1 MMKKTITLLL
11 LPLLFIATSIA
22 QTNCYTTHR
31 ADGIAA
37 YNQGRYAEAK
47 KHFEYI
53 LSSCPD
59 KPANNDIQSWINK
72 CNEAL
77 TPRLSVSNSNLSFSA
92 SGGTQSITVSSN
104 RSWSLGATNSQ
115 MFSVSYYGNTITVRC
130 YENTGTSSRNDYFIV
145 RATDGSKSVRVNV
158 SQNAAQTS
166 LSVSKTS
173 ISCSASGTTEYITVY
188 SSTAWQI
195 EYASGTMYSVT
206 RNGNTLTVKIN
217 ANSTS
222 TSRNDYFNVKT
233 SDGRFTQKISLSQTG
248 RVAQGGSTNSTS
260 SSSNTTAS
268 YLRVDK
274 DYVST
279 SSYGTTAY
287 IVVSSNRSWEVRYPA
302 GSMYSVTRSE
312 NILKVTINQNTTASP
327 RSDFFYVQLTDGSK
341 QIKISLYQ
349 SANTLARTTYS
360 NNNSSYST
368 NHTYQSPYRKYVNT
382 NGLFEVTW
390 FGMGAGIGTGAGF
403 SMSAFRMRLGP
414 VELRPMDISFNY
426 DFIEDDLLYSY
437 QPSLDFLIP
446 VSSTWTTY
454 FGIGP
459 SYMLSMLSQT
469 GYNRWWFNVEAGA
482 HYHWGY
488 AASSDFY
495 LRYDGMFTI
504 GVTIQWSTQW

>member
-222 TSRNDYFNVKT
+222 TSRDDYFNVKT

-248 RVAQGGSTNSTS
+248 PTPTSYQITQMRARINSVRVEHNNVMKDGVRGMRIHVNFDCYNMRNFKGWCIAWFYNADGTSMKNYSASAYANSNYNVGVWDTFVPGYDSTGYS
-260 SSSNTTAS
+260 
-268 YLRVDK
+268 
-274 DYVST
+274 DYVLFIPNSAIPGRGQNLYFQVCIQEYST
-279 SSYGTTAY
+279 GKSLCASSYQY
-287 IVVSSNRSWEVRYPA
+287 
-302 GSMYSVTRSE
+302 
-312 NILKVTINQNTTASP
+312 
-327 RSDFFYVQLTDGSK
+327 F
-341 QIKISLYQ
+341 SL
-349 SANTLARTTYS
+349 R
-360 NNNSSYST
+360 
-368 NHTYQSPYRKYVNT
+368 
-382 NGLFEVTW
+382 
-390 FGMGAGIGTGAGF
+390 
-403 SMSAFRMRLGP
+403 
-414 VELRPMDISFNY
+414 
-426 DFIEDDLLYSY
+426 
-437 QPSLDFLIP
+437 
-446 VSSTWTTY
+446 
-454 FGIGP
+454 
-459 SYMLSMLSQT
+459 
-469 GYNRWWFNVEAGA
+469 
-482 HYHWGY
+482 
-488 AASSDFY
+488 
-495 LRYDGMFTI
+495 
-504 GVTIQWSTQW
+504 

>member
-1 MMKKTITLLL
+1 MKHVYALWHSTLV
-11 LPLLFIATSIA
+11 LFVL
-22 QTNCYTTHR
+22 CPMVLF
-31 ADGIAA
+31 ADETCDDALTEGKQK
-37 YNQGRYAEAK
+37 YNAGNYQKAK
-47 KHFEYI
+47 ELFRFVQSECGNSYG
-53 LSSCPD
+53 D
-59 KPANNDIQSWINK
+59 AQSWINK

-248 RVAQGGSTNSTS
+248 RITVQNSTPTS
-260 SSSNTTAS
+260 YQITQMRARINSVRVEHNVMKDGVRGMRIHVNFDCYNMRNFKGWCIAWFYNADGTSMKNYSASAYANSNYNVGVWDTFVPGYDSTGYS
-268 YLRVDK
+268 
-274 DYVST
+274 DYVLFIPNSAIPGRGQNLYFQVCIQEYST
-279 SSYGTTAY
+279 GKSLCASSYQY
-287 IVVSSNRSWEVRYPA
+287 
-302 GSMYSVTRSE
+302 
-312 NILKVTINQNTTASP
+312 
-327 RSDFFYVQLTDGSK
+327 F
-341 QIKISLYQ
+341 SL
-349 SANTLARTTYS
+349 R
-360 NNNSSYST
+360 
-368 NHTYQSPYRKYVNT
+368 
-382 NGLFEVTW
+382 
-390 FGMGAGIGTGAGF
+390 
-403 SMSAFRMRLGP
+403 
-414 VELRPMDISFNY
+414 
-426 DFIEDDLLYSY
+426 
-437 QPSLDFLIP
+437 
-446 VSSTWTTY
+446 
-454 FGIGP
+454 
-459 SYMLSMLSQT
+459 
-469 GYNRWWFNVEAGA
+469 
-482 HYHWGY
+482 
-488 AASSDFY
+488 
-495 LRYDGMFTI
+495 
-504 GVTIQWSTQW
+504 